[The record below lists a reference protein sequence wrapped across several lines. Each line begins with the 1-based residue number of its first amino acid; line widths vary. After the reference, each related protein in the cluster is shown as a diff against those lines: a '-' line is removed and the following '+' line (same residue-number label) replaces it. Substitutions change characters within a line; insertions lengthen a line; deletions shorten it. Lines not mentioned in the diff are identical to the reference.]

1 MNHLEFGAAG
11 EDAAVK
17 YLESKGWRII
27 ARNVKVGRGELDIVA
42 ADGGELVIVEVRT
55 RRIGRLSPAE
65 TTVGPVKV
73 RRIIRAARTYVDRI
87 AFSGAWR
94 IDVVAVTKNDA

>member
-65 TTVGPVKV
+65 TTV
-73 RRIIRAARTYVDRI
+73 
-87 AFSGAWR
+87 
-94 IDVVAVTKNDA
+94 